1 MILPSPQLAQKL
13 LPEPDANVSV
23 PQFEQV
29 PLFPARPASQRTHL
43 DWAAFA
49 DLPVVPS
56 DFSVHVMEAKLRSP
70 VAGVLKSI
78 NEERWLAITRLS
90 SFKSACVMVSVGQPI
105 AKTIDACSASG
116 NVNLQHESLEVLR
129 RDYAAFHE
137 LVEAGLFEVH

>member
-1 MILPSPQLAQKL
+1 MALSILTISPPRLFL
-13 LPEPDANVSV
+13 YLR
-23 PQFEQV
+23 PQV
-29 PLFPARPASQRTHL
+29 
-43 DWAAFA
+43 
-49 DLPVVPS
+49 
-56 DFSVHVMEAKLRSP
+56 
-70 VAGVLKSI
+70 
-78 NEERWLAITRLS
+78 EERWLAITRLS